1 MSDALERH
9 RKELL
14 SSGFHSFLDIF
25 NIPFFS
31 DIRQLAW
38 LVGMEAGKDD
48 DAAVGLF

>member
-9 RKELL
+9 RKEIL